1 MLQQEFE
8 ERTKMTVTPEE
19 YKEIEGYY
27 NAASNQIDKDL
38 FCKEWKK
45 YSDSFLLK
53 DYYERIKF
61 LEQQVHDM
69 QEFFNPTVNL
79 LLRKAD
85 EFDDK
90 DLKAEAIAMVGLKEV
105 IVRKIKMSLELDQE
119 DKKYIANNLR

>member
-1 MLQQEFE
+1 
-8 ERTKMTVTPEE
+8 MTVTPEE

-119 DKKYIANNLR
+119 DKEYIANNLR

>member
-8 ERTKMTVTPEE
+8 DRTKMTVTPEE

-69 QEFFNPTVNL
+69 QEYFNPVVNL

-105 IVRKIKMSLELDQE
+105 IVRKIKISLELDQE
-119 DKKYIANNLR
+119 DKEYIANNLR

>member
-1 MLQQEFE
+1 MLQSEFE
-8 ERTKMTVTPEE
+8 ERTGLTITPEE
-19 YKEIEGYY
+19 YHEIEKMY
-27 NAASNQIDKDL
+27 NAASEYIDKDL

-61 LEQQVHDM
+61 LEQQIHVM
-69 QEFFNPTVNL
+69 QEHFNPVVNL

-90 DLKAEAIAMVGLKEV
+90 DLKAKAIAMVGLKEV

-119 DKKYIANNLR
+119 DKEYIANNLR

>member
-8 ERTKMTVTPEE
+8 DRTKMTVTPEE

-27 NAASNQIDKDL
+27 NAASNQIDKYL

-119 DKKYIANNLR
+119 DKEYIANNLR